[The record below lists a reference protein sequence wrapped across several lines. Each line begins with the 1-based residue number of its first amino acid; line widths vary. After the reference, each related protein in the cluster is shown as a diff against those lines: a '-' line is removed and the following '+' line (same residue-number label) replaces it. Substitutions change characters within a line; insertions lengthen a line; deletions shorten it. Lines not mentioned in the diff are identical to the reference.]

1 MILLTVTAHK
11 NKLSFKYFFSKETAD
26 LLTFTKEILNGKRM
40 CQMSSND
47 PVSLKILGNIS
58 PKPLSP
64 VNWLG
69 IQNFHLAAEKAIKWQ
84 IISWISGKNGAN
96 LNFSTKK
103 VMYGLP

>member
-1 MILLTVTAHK
+1 MILLTVTAQK

-69 IQNFHLAAEKAIKWQ
+69 IQNFHLAAEKAIK
-84 IISWISGKNGAN
+84 
-96 LNFSTKK
+96 
-103 VMYGLP
+103 